1 MTARSPHREAAR
13 DAHAR
18 IRAWA
23 LGLVALAPLLALAPL
38 RAHAAMPPAGTPVD
52 NTATATAHVVANG
65 VWVNPAS
72 NTVRT
77 VVQALDAVTLRYAR
91 SLLASPGE
99 TIAFAHVLAHAGNT
113 NATYTLT
120 LAQDGA
126 DGFDLSAPALLR
138 DVDGDGVPSGPD
150 TPIANGATVTLAR
163 GDSLAL
169 LVTGTVPA
177 NAPAFAHARVTLAA
191 ATPGGTRDAVTD
203 TVRTGAA
210 GAPPALAFWSAGFGT
225 VVRSS
230 ALGAPL
236 HVQAE
241 AAACN
246 TNPALRDTVALTLS
260 SRLTGDSDVFLA
272 IETGPNT
279 GVFRTPPTPVTQ
291 SPPVSA
297 PANDGVLMQSV
308 GDEVE
313 ALLTGCG
320 GAETRA
326 HVWIQPGGVVFD
338 ARSDA
343 PVAFARVALVDLTG
357 AGNGGAP
364 GGPARVLDWDGV
376 SAAPS
381 EVVTDASGRFEF
393 PSVAAST
400 YAIRVTPPATHTFPS
415 TVPLPALSANRTL
428 DAAGSYGG
436 AFAIS
441 RDGDPVRLDVP
452 VDGVVT
458 WALFAEKTASKL
470 EAEWGDLLE
479 YRVNVA
485 NRSDSALAAVTLR
498 DRLPHGF
505 AYVRGTARVNGA
517 AAEPATDT
525 NGALTFALGA
535 MATGDRTEIRYGVR
549 VGAGAPEGDA
559 INRAIA
565 AAGTLESNE
574 ATARVRVRGDAFGG
588 EALLTGTVWYDADR
602 DGVRGPGEGGLP
614 GVRLYLDDGSFAVTD
629 EHGRW
634 SMAGLSPRTHALKL
648 DGTTLPPTARAAA
661 THRHERDTPGLR
673 FVTLTRGE
681 LARADF
687 AVTGDTTAS
696 RQVRERQLASATA
709 NEAARVLQRGLSPL
723 APRAPVGDTRALP
736 AARVTSG
743 ESAPA
748 PERTASG
755 DVASP
760 ATGGVEAL
768 PAATSPALAL
778 EQLLPALEPAL
789 GFVGIGAHDTIG
801 VTQLSVV
808 AKAPFGS
815 RVALRVNGMP
825 LPDSRVGRHFTAP
838 RTGVEAWE
846 YIGVA
851 LQSGDNTLEL
861 SVPRTGERVIA
872 HVVAPGPFARLE
884 LHAPRRAHA
893 DGRAVVPVEVRVTDR
908 DGVPIAA
915 RTIVTLEAGA
925 ARFAAPD
932 LDPVTPGWQTAIE
945 GGRARVAL
953 LAPASPGESRV
964 VATSGD
970 VRAAATIAFV
980 PELRPM
986 LAVGALEGVLRL
998 RRYEGAAGAAGA
1010 SGARV
1015 AGGAARL
1022 ASFEAPVTQ
1031 FTTESRD
1038 GRTAADAHGALFMK
1052 GRVQGDL
1059 LLTLGWDS
1067 DREREQRQFR
1077 DLTPDRGFPVAG
1089 DAATRGYEAQSTGQL
1104 YAKLERRDASLL
1116 YGDYVTGSGGGGPA
1130 SSFRSLGRYGR
1141 SLTGALASWERGA
1154 LAVHT
1159 FTSRDRAHRAVEELR
1174 GMGTSGPYVLA
1185 HAPLVENSER
1195 VELIVRDR
1203 AQPSIVR
1210 SSTSLQRFTDYT
1222 LEPLTG
1228 RLLLRAPAPSL
1239 DADLNTVWLRV
1250 SYERDGDG
1258 APAWVH
1264 GADARVR
1271 VHPRLELGGVAVDD
1285 HDPAAP
1291 YELRSASAEWRAG
1304 AHTALAAEW
1313 AATRHVGE
1321 AAADAGRVELTHES
1335 PRGTARAWGVST
1347 APRFDNPSAGAGA
1360 GRNEAGATLALRLPD
1375 RSRLAMEALFS
1386 GDAEG
1391 RERRAG
1397 GLLSLDRALSTAVRG
1412 EFGVRVAGVTRRDAA
1427 SDPTTASVR
1436 ARLSAQWPK
1445 HPEWSGYS
1453 ELEQDTRA
1461 WERRMAAVGGEY
1473 RFTARGRLYARH
1485 ELLSSLSSAWA
1496 MSNTQSRAATVVGVD
1511 ADVAHDA
1518 HVFSEY
1524 RMSDV
1529 IAGREG
1535 QAAVGLRNGWKIAD
1549 GMRLSTTFERVTPL
1563 AGSDAG
1569 PTTALTGAVDFTGD
1583 DVWKG
1588 SSRFE
1593 VRTSRASDQFLQGM
1607 AAAVRLDSAWTALG
1621 RQLLTLT
1628 RTHGA
1633 GAEARERLQLGFAW
1647 RPNGPYEALG
1657 RWEFRYDREAPNAAA
1672 GIGRVRHVANIAA
1685 LSGSATKRAWEGTLG
1700 WAGKLTREQESA
1712 RVTAGGAQWVHG
1724 RIARAL
1730 GAHWD
1735 AGVTGSVRAGR
1746 TLAEREYGLGAEVGR
1761 ELARG
1766 AWLSLG
1772 FNRFGFDDDELAG
1785 ESWTRAG
1792 AYLRVRMRFDE
1803 RTFANEPEVRP

>member
-1 MTARSPHREAAR
+1 MHATAPHREAAR
-13 DAHAR
+13 DAHAH

-23 LGLVALAPLLALAPL
+23 LGLVVSALLFATSP
-38 RAHAAMPPAGTPVD
+38 RQGHAAMPPAGTPVD

-65 VWVNPAS
+65 VWITPAS

-77 VVQALDAVTLRYAR
+77 VVQAVDAVALRNAGSR
-91 SLLASPGE
+91 LAVPGE
-99 TIAFAHVLAHAGNT
+99 TVTFAHVLAHAGNAT
-113 NATYTLT
+113 ATYTLT

-126 DGFDLSAPALLR
+126 DGFDLSGAALLR
-138 DVDGDGVPSGPD
+138 DVDGDGAPSALD
-150 TPIANGATVTLAR
+150 TPIAIGASVTLAM

-177 NAPAFAHARVTLAA
+177 NAPALATARLTLAA
-191 ATPGGTRDAVTD
+191 EAASGTRDQVTD
-203 TVRTGAA
+203 EVRTPASST
-210 GAPPALAFWSAGFGT
+210 PPALGFFSTGYGSP
-225 VVRSS
+225 VRSS
-230 ALGAPL
+230 ALGVPL
-236 HVQAE
+236 SVQAV
-241 AAACN
+241 APGCN
-246 TNPALRDTVALTLS
+246 TNASERDTIAITLS
-260 SRLTGDSDVFLA
+260 SRLTGDADVFTA
-272 IETGPNT
+272 IETGVNT
-279 GVFRTPPTPVTQ
+279 GVFRTAPAPVTQ
-291 SPPVSA
+291 SPPVSS

-308 GDEVE
+308 GDDVE
-313 ALLTGCG
+313 ALLVGCG
-320 GAETRA
+320 SAETRA
-326 HVWIQPGGVVFD
+326 HVYIQPGGVLFD
-338 ARSDA
+338 ARSNA
-343 PVAFARVALVDLTG
+343 PVAFARVQLIDLTG
-357 AGNGGAP
+357 AGNGGVP
-364 GGPARVLDWDGV
+364 GGPARVRGWDGA
-376 SAAPS
+376 SASPA
-381 EVVTDASGRFEF
+381 EVVTDASGRYEF

-400 YAIRVTPPATHTFPS
+400 YRLAVTPPVTHSFPS
-415 TVPLPALSANRTL
+415 IVPFPSLPATRTL

-436 AFAIS
+436 AFAILA
-441 RDGDPVRLDVP
+441 DGEPIRLDVP

-458 WALFAEKTASKL
+458 WSLFAEKSASKL

-485 NRSDSALAAVTLR
+485 NRSDSALATVTLR
-498 DRLPHGF
+498 DQLPHGF

-517 AAEPATDT
+517 AAEPVADA
-525 NGALTFALGA
+525 NGALRFSLGA
-535 MATGDRTEIRYGVR
+535 LATGARAEVRYGVR

-559 INRAIA
+559 INRAVA
-565 AAGTLESNE
+565 NAGTLESNE

-602 DGVRGPGEGGLP
+602 DGSRSAGEGGLP

-648 DGTTLPPTARAAA
+648 DGTTLPPTAHAEA
-661 THRHERDTPGLR
+661 THRHERETPGLR
-673 FVTLTRGE
+673 FVTLTRGD

-696 RQVRERQLASATA
+696 RQVRERQLAASTA
-709 NEAARVLQRGLSPL
+709 AANSEAARVVQRGLVAL
-723 APRAPVGDTRALP
+723 APQAPAGDTRALP
-736 AARVTSG
+736 ASRIVTG
-743 ESAPA
+743 EAAPSL
-748 PERTASG
+748 ERTASG

-760 ATGGVEAL
+760 ATGSVEAM

-778 EQLLPALEPAL
+778 EQLLPALEPTL
-789 GFVGIGAHDTIG
+789 GFVGIGERDTVGI
-801 VTQLSVV
+801 TQLSVV

-846 YIGVA
+846 YIGVTLA
-851 LQSGDNTLEL
+851 PGDNTLEL
-861 SVPRTGERVIA
+861 TIPRTGERTIA
-872 HVVAPGPFARLE
+872 HVVAPGPFAKLE
-884 LHAPRRAHA
+884 LRAPRRAHA
-893 DGRAVVPVEVRVTDR
+893 DGRGVVPIEVRVTDR

-915 RTIVTLEAGA
+915 RTFVTLEAGA
-925 ARFAAPD
+925 ARFLAPD
-932 LDPVTPGWQTAIE
+932 LDPVTPGWQSAIE
-945 GGRARVAL
+945 GGRARIAL
-953 LAPASPGESRV
+953 LAPASPGDSRV
-964 VATSGD
+964 TVTSGD

-980 PELRPM
+980 PELRPL
-986 LAVGALEGVLRL
+986 LAVGALEGTLRL
-998 RRYEGAAGAAGA
+998 RRYEGA
-1010 SGARV
+1010 SGARAA

-1022 ASFEAPVTQ
+1022 ASFEAPISQ
-1031 FTTESRD
+1031 FATSSAD
-1038 GRTAADAHGALFMK
+1038 GRTSADAHGALFMK

-1089 DAATRGYEAQSTGQL
+1089 DASARGYEAQSTGQL

-1116 YGDYVTGSGGGGPA
+1116 YGDYVTGSGSSGPA

-1141 SLTGALASWERGA
+1141 SLTGAIASWERGPLA
-1154 LAVHT
+1154 LHT
-1159 FTSRDRAHRAVEELR
+1159 FTSRDRGRRAVEEIR
-1174 GMGTSGPYVLA
+1174 GMGTSGPYALA
-1185 HAPLVENSER
+1185 HAPVVENSER

-1203 AQPSIVR
+1203 AQPSLVR
-1210 SSTSLQRFTDYT
+1210 SSTSLQRFTDYE

-1228 RLLLRAPAPSL
+1228 RLLLRSPAPSV

-1250 SYERDGDG
+1250 SYERAGDG
-1258 APAWVH
+1258 GAAWVH

-1291 YELRSASAEWRAG
+1291 YELRSLSAEWRAG
-1304 AHTALAAEW
+1304 AHTTLGGEW
-1313 AATRHVGE
+1313 AASRHVGE
-1321 AAADAGRVELTHES
+1321 AAADAGRIELAHES
-1335 PRGTARAWGVST
+1335 ARGTARVWGVST

-1360 GRNEAGATLALRLPD
+1360 GRNEAGATLAMRLPD

-1386 GDAEG
+1386 GDADG

-1397 GLLSLDRALSTAVRG
+1397 GLLSLDRALSAAVRG

-1445 HPEWSGYS
+1445 HPEWSGYT
-1453 ELEQDTRA
+1453 EVEQDTRA
-1461 WERRMAAVGGEY
+1461 RERRMAAVGGEY
-1473 RFTARGRLYARH
+1473 RFLARGRLYARH

-1496 MSNTQSRAATVVGVD
+1496 MTNAQKQAATVVGVD

-1518 HVFSEY
+1518 HLFSEY
-1524 RMSDV
+1524 RMNDA
-1529 IAGREG
+1529 IAGREA

-1549 GMRLSTTFERVTPL
+1549 GTRLSTTFERVTPL

-1569 PTTALTGAVDFTGD
+1569 PATALTGAVDFTGD
-1583 DVWKG
+1583 DAWKG

-1607 AAAVRLDSAWTALG
+1607 AAAVKLDSAWTAIG

-1628 RTHGA
+1628 RTHGV

-1647 RPNGPYEALG
+1647 RPGGAYEALG
-1657 RWEFRYDREAPNAAA
+1657 RWEFRYDREAANAAA
-1672 GIGRVRHVANIAA
+1672 GTGRVRHVANIAA
-1685 LSGSATKRAWEGTLG
+1685 FAGSATAREWEGTLG
-1700 WAGKLTREQESA
+1700 WAGKLTRDQEPG
-1712 RVTAGGAQWVHG
+1712 RITAGGAQWLHG
-1724 RIARAL
+1724 RVARVL

-1735 AGVTGSVRAGR
+1735 AGLTAGVRAGR
-1746 TLAEREYGLGAEVGR
+1746 TLAEREYGLGVEAGR
-1761 ELARG
+1761 ELSRG

-1772 FNRFGFDDDELAG
+1772 WNRFGFDDDELAG
-1785 ESWTRAG
+1785 EAWTRTG
-1792 AYLRVRMRFDE
+1792 GYLRVRMRFDE